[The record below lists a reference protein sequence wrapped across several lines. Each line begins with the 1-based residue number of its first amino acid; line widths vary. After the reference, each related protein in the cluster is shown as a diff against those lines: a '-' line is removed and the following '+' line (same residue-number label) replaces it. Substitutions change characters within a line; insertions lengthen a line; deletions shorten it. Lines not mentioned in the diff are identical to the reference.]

1 MLTTPS
7 TSDLPSGA
15 GFRFALIAARYNAKF
30 VDGLLNAALATL
42 HQAGTPDPEVLRVP
56 GSWEIPV
63 VAAAVARR
71 ARGRPDAILCFGVIL
86 QGQTTHARHIGDE
99 VSAALMRL
107 AVDSGIPVIHQ
118 VLSVSAE
125 EQAVARCL
133 DPETNRGIEAART
146 ALEMATLLR
155 RERI

>member
-1 MLTTPS
+1 MLTTQS
-7 TSDLPSGA
+7 SSDLPSGA
-15 GFRFALIAARYNAKF
+15 GFRFALIAARYNARF
-30 VDGLLNAALATL
+30 VDGLLHAAVATL
-42 HQAGTPDPEVLRVP
+42 ERAGAPEPEVLRVP

-63 VAAAVARR
+63 VVAAVARR
-71 ARGRPDAILCFGVIL
+71 PRGRPDAILCFGVIW
-86 QGQTTHARHIGDE
+86 QGETTHAQHIGDE

-118 VLSVSAE
+118 VLSVSTE

-133 DPETNRGIEAART
+133 NPETNRGVEAART

-155 RERI
+155 GERI